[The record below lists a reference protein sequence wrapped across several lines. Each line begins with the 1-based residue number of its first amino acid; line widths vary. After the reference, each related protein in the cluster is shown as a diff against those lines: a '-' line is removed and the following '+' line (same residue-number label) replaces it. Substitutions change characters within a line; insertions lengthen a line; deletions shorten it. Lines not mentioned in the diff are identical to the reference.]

1 MIRSFIVLL
10 LLAVF
15 FLSGML
21 YGMDQGNSAAPNSV
35 MENHLEEN
43 ESEESSF
50 FNDEK
55 QANTA
60 SDEMVE
66 VAEQNNFTQ
75 QTASFLEAGVKGV
88 YDVIVH
94 ILYQFAQIFF

>member
-10 LLAVF
+10 LFAVF

-21 YGMDQGNSAAPNSV
+21 YGVERGIQETPPAV
-35 MENHLEEN
+35 T
-43 ESEESSF
+43 EESSSESVQDKIAF
-50 FNDEK
+50 YEQRD
-55 QANTA
+55 
-60 SDEMVE
+60 SSVE
-66 VAEQNNFTQ
+66 TEDILATTEGKSLTQ

-94 ILYQFAQIFF
+94 LLYQFAQLFF